1 MEDDR
6 THTHE
11 HRLPTDTDDGLLLI
25 ISGPSGVGKTTI
37 TRGVERSIADSVF
50 SVSCTTREKTDAD
63 VEGVDYHFVTRVEFD
78 ELIDQDAFLEW
89 ADVFGKRYGTRRR
102 WVDEQLARG
111 RLVILEI
118 DVDGARQVKEKMPE
132 AYGIFIL
139 PPSEDELLRRLRA
152 RDRECEELIAKRFA
166 EAQHEIAVAKS
177 GDVYDRFIVN
187 EDLDDAIQEALD
199 AVRVQ
204 RASRRLDRVDE

>member
-1 MEDDR
+1 MEDDG

-50 SVSCTTREKTDAD
+50 SVSCTTRAKTDAD
-63 VEGVDYHFVTRVEFD
+63 VEGVDYHFVTREEFD
-78 ELIDQDAFLEW
+78 ELIEQDAFLEW

-132 AYGIFIL
+132 AYGIFIM
-139 PPSEDELLRRLRA
+139 PPSEEELLRRLRA
-152 RDRECEELIAKRFA
+152 RDRECEDLIAKRFA
-166 EAQHEIAVAKS
+166 EAQHEIAFAKS

-204 RASRRLDRVDE
+204 RASRRLDRAD